1 MPGVTYER
9 LERIVR
15 GKEVLVHVVT
25 APKPGSLYRLV
36 PVLSNGTIAGTE
48 TVTQMQ
54 ARLSRTATSVAVNGD
69 LFSWEWSYPTGIFVR
84 DGALHGRPTSSRSS
98 LGIGLDGLL
107 RIAQI
112 SFFGTW
118 GVGEAP
124 RTALNQLNRPLVGS
138 QVGLF
143 TPVWGAA
150 TPRRRGAVD
159 VVVSGLPPTSVN
171 VDLAGQVTEVR
182 AGEAPR
188 FPRAGRF
195 CRPPAAALPDSRRS
209 RCPGAP
215 LVVKL
220 ILKPWW
226 EQVAD
231 AIGGGPALVREG
243 RIALPTS
250 EGFSSYLLLK
260 RHPRTAVGQ
269 LADGRIVLVAV
280 DGRSSSAGMTMRELA
295 VELRRAERRHRLRAR
310 RRREHDARVR
320 RRRSQRAVRRLG
332 AIGLGRADGHLLRR
346 LRPDPERQ
354 RSSRRTATGRRKTS
368 ASPTSSCGPRPSTCA
383 WSARE
388 GACSGTTRG
397 PGRPARIPVEPD
409 LAGRPEGRW
418 RWVVRATDE
427 EGNASEAV
435 RTFAVNNTL
444 GFLDLSAERV
454 KRGATVGVSFTLAH
468 DARLAVS
475 VESQE
480 GTGARTIFAGWHK
493 LGELDLTW
501 NGRTAG
507 GKVVRAGRYTVR
519 VHAENRFG
527 AVELVDSVVVRRAA
541 YELPLPREQHH
552 RRPDRRDRRRGRLR
566 RLRPHARRRGP
577 PGRQRDRHA
586 LRGRARGRRLSGD
599 QVTLFGCDDRVDG
612 TGATSSWRSPARSDT
627 GSARCS
633 AGPSVAYG
641 GRPLLERHGRLL
653 HLTPGEA
660 RSRGRLVRASRRV
673 RRCSSRGS
681 CPSCGRSSRSRPAWP
696 RCASARTRS

>member
-1 MPGVTYER
+1 MKGKPRAVTGVVAALVASLAAAFCGPAAAASELMPGVTYER

-159 VVVSGLPPTSVN
+159 VVVSGLPPTRVN
-171 VDLAGQVTEVR
+171 VDLAAQVTEVR
-182 AGEAPR
+182 RGGGTSIPEGGAVLQATGG
-188 FPRAGRF
+188 RATGLQ
-195 CRPPAAALPDSRRS
+195 ALAL
-209 RCPGAP
+209 PGAP
-215 LVVKL
+215 VVVKL

-260 RHPRTAVGQ
+260 RHPRTAIGQ
-269 LADGRIVLVAV
+269 RADGRILLVAV
-280 DGRSSSAGMTMRELA
+280 DGRSSQSAGMTMRELA
-295 VELRRAERRHRLRAR
+295 VELRGLNAVTAYALDGGGSTTLAFDGDVLNVPSDGSERSVSDALMVMYFGAYAPIPSTQVVSPNGDGAAEDQRLAYKL
-310 RRREHDARVR
+310 V
-320 RRRSQRAVRRLG
+320 
-332 AIGLGRADGHLLRR
+332 
-346 LRPDPERQ
+346 
-354 RSSRRTATGRRKTS
+354 
-368 ASPTSSCGPRPSTCA
+368 RPSTVDV
-383 WSARE
+383 RLV
-388 GACSGTTRG
+388 G
-397 PGRPARIPVEPD
+397 PGGGVLWHDEGPREAGTFPVEPD

-435 RTFAVNNTL
+435 RTFALNNTL

-468 DARLAVS
+468 NARLAVS

-507 GKVVRAGRYTVR
+507 GKVARAGRYTVR

-527 AVELVDSVVVRRAA
+527 EVELVDSVLVRR
-541 YELPLPREQHH
+541 
-552 RRPDRRDRRRGRLR
+552 
-566 RLRPHARRRGP
+566 
-577 PGRQRDRHA
+577 
-586 LRGRARGRRLSGD
+586 
-599 QVTLFGCDDRVDG
+599 
-612 TGATSSWRSPARSDT
+612 
-627 GSARCS
+627 
-633 AGPSVAYG
+633 
-641 GRPLLERHGRLL
+641 
-653 HLTPGEA
+653 
-660 RSRGRLVRASRRV
+660 
-673 RRCSSRGS
+673 
-681 CPSCGRSSRSRPAWP
+681 
-696 RCASARTRS
+696 